1 MALSSKPWNRT
12 LFIWT
17 NFLTI
22 THIEFCDILLL
33 EQKLV
38 LLVSTS
44 TNLNPS
50 SNLWTKVYNPSMN
63 SCRSLRCTLN
73 SNGPRGH
80 RPFGAGRYCP
90 FAWVVEPWI
99 ITVKQRCIREWRN
112 IIIIFLNLGPRRCR
126 LVLGFKNKSNRSSW
140 IHVSSLLQSS
150 LLQAYSRLC
159 LSCSS
164 KF

>member
-1 MALSSKPWNRT
+1 MLVDYAFFKFMDGSWLPTPATMAMGTTTSYNPANPFWFHQDHLSLMALSSKPWNRT

-50 SNLWTKVYNPSMN
+50 SNL
-63 SCRSLRCTLN
+63 
-73 SNGPRGH
+73 
-80 RPFGAGRYCP
+80 
-90 FAWVVEPWI
+90 
-99 ITVKQRCIREWRN
+99 
-112 IIIIFLNLGPRRCR
+112 
-126 LVLGFKNKSNRSSW
+126 
-140 IHVSSLLQSS
+140 
-150 LLQAYSRLC
+150 
-159 LSCSS
+159 
-164 KF
+164 